1 MIDVIERIL
10 KIVSKFNC
18 VSNSSKIEQHTN
30 KIKDLET
37 DLDKIRD
44 KLDSHK
50 FMIEAKLENYYDKE
64 HMADVIKTIRH
75 QVHTNEEQIS
85 VNHNL
90 LYEKHQE
97 ISDKLHTEVQK
108 NSIGLAEIKG
118 LLIRKKHPSWK

>member
-1 MIDVIERIL
+1 MGEL
-10 KIVSKFNC
+10 
-18 VSNSSKIEQHTN
+18 EQLE
-30 KIKDLET
+30 KDLEKIS
-37 DLDKIRD
+37 DKIET
-44 KLDSHK
+44 HK